1 MSKIFITEKRPR
13 VFMELAVIMSILKDM
28 YVFLAILILITFK
41 FRIVTRKRLVLWK
54 IFTVCEYDYYLRRFH
69 RQTILNRQYKDERDT
84 YY

>member
-41 FRIVTRKRLVLWK
+41 LRLVLWK